1 MNDETVKA
9 IQAVNDR
16 VTIYAL
22 ALALTVVVLV
32 FTVVLLGVQIDTLN
46 KRVDRVVQ
54 PEGR

>member
-32 FTVVLLGVQIDTLN
+32 FTVVLLGVQIDALN